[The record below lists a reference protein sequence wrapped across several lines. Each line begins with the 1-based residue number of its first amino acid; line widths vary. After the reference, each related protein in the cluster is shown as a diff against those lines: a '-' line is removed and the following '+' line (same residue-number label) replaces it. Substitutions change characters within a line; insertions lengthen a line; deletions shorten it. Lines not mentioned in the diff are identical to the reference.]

1 MKNLKLIQ
9 FSLAAMLALGSSSV
23 LAEVVNINKASAQA
37 IAHHLSGIGIKKAE
51 AIVKYRD
58 DNGVFESVDDLTEVK
73 GIGEKLLAKNLAD
86 LSLSKGVV
94 AIDASAPKVVKIGSP
109 KKASKVKKA
118 DSADSVVTAST
129 NKANTAKV
137 VDDKQNGLLAK

>member
-58 DNGVFESVDDLTEVK
+58 DNGVFESIDELTEVK
-73 GIGEKLLAKNLAD
+73 GVGEKLLAKNLAD
-86 LSLSKGVV
+86 LSLSTGVV

-109 KKASKVKKA
+109 KKTSKVEKA
-118 DSADSVVTAST
+118 DSADPVVTAST

-137 VDDKQNGLLAK
+137 IDDKQDGLLAK